1 MDAEE
6 RNSELQEIK
15 EDFVKTVHQTQIR
28 DEGVIAS
35 IAAGI
40 QNPNF
45 DMSTIIDAY
54 YKNQDNQR
62 RQEKHES

>member
-1 MDAEE
+1 M
-6 RNSELQEIK
+6 
-15 EDFVKTVHQTQIR
+15 R